1 MYIGQLDC
9 YERGSEIANM
19 LLNIK
24 TNDTA
29 IYRITDKI
37 GELSLK
43 ITEEEE
49 FRDPIQLSEGE
60 HLYVQSD
67 GSMLLTREESWKE
80 AKLGRI
86 FKSGEI
92 YKENETRN
100 WIKSSEYIGILGSHV
115 KFEEK
120 MSKIIDEPYKKC
132 QERIVFINDGA
143 KWQWKWIEAEYPQA
157 IQILDYF
164 HAMENIGKY
173 IKVSVLKSKR
183 TNIMDRI
190 GKALKENGIHDVINQ
205 LDQIP
210 RNTKIKREAY
220 ETLMVYISNNK
231 KRMDYPKYI
240 KSGLLIGSGAIESAH
255 RTVLQKRMKQS
266 GQRWSKKGLEKMI
279 SLRVLNMSGYWNK
292 IRDLIT
298 KAA

>member
-115 KFEEK
+115 KFEEM

-143 KWQWKWIEAEYPQA
+143 KWQWKWIEAEYPKP
-157 IQILDYF
+157 F
-164 HAMENIGKY
+164 
-173 IKVSVLKSKR
+173 KSL
-183 TNIMDRI
+183 IIFM
-190 GKALKENGIHDVINQ
+190 LW
-205 LDQIP
+205 
-210 RNTKIKREAY
+210 KI
-220 ETLMVYISNNK
+220 
-231 KRMDYPKYI
+231 
-240 KSGLLIGSGAIESAH
+240 
-255 RTVLQKRMKQS
+255 
-266 GQRWSKKGLEKMI
+266 
-279 SLRVLNMSGYWNK
+279 
-292 IRDLIT
+292 
-298 KAA
+298 